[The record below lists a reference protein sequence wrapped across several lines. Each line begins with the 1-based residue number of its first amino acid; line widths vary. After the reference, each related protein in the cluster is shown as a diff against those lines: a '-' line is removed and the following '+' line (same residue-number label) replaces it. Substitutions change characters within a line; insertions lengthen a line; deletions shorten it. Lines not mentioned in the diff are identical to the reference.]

1 VFIPSPPNQFVV
13 QRYLAKA
20 AQREPDCPDLLGLR
34 DGLKVP
40 RLPWGFSHDVS
51 LSEIGN
57 GAAAF
62 ARARLAL
69 EQWEQFNLGWVWV
82 ANPQARV
89 RERELIAVQAQ
100 TAGLWS
106 LSLSRITETVD
117 TPERFG
123 FLYATTSMHVEEGQ
137 ERFVLE
143 YDRASERVLYMIE
156 AVSRPRALLARL
168 GWPLARAMQH
178 KFARESH
185 ARMRAAVGS

>member
-1 VFIPSPPNQFVV
+1 
-13 QRYLAKA
+13 
-20 AQREPDCPDLLGLR
+20 LLGLQ
-34 DGLKVP
+34 DGLKV
-40 RLPWGFSHDVS
+40 RSLPWGFSHDVS
-51 LSEIGN
+51 RSKIGS
-57 GAAAF
+57 GEAAF
-62 ARARLAL
+62 TRSRLAL
-69 EQWEQFNLGWVWV
+69 EQWEEFNLGWVWV

-143 YDRASERVLYMIE
+143 FDRISGEVWFMIE
-156 AVSRPRALLARL
+156 AVSRPRHLLVRL
-168 GWPLARAMQH
+168 GWPFARAMQH
-178 KFARESH
+178 RFARESH
-185 ARMRAAVGS
+185 ARMRRAGFPA